1 MIKRQIEVI
10 NKLGLHARAATRL
23 VNKASGF
30 ESDIL
35 LERDGQQVDAKSIMG
50 IMMLAASQ
58 GTELEIIVDGT
69 DEQHALD
76 AIVRL
81 FCARFGEEE

>member
-1 MIKRQIEVI
+1 VIKRQIEVI

-23 VNKASGF
+23 VKKASGF

-35 LERDGQQVDAKSIMG
+35 LNRDGRQVDAKSIMG

-58 GTELEIIVDGT
+58 GTELEIVVDGS
-69 DEQHALD
+69 DEIIALD
-76 AIVRL
+76 AIEQL
-81 FCARFGEEE
+81 FYARFGEEE

>member
-23 VNKASGF
+23 VKKASGF

-35 LERDGQQVDAKSIMG
+35 LNRDGQQVDAKSIMG

-58 GTELEIIVDGT
+58 GTELEIVVDGS
-69 DEQHALD
+69 DEIIALD
-76 AIVRL
+76 AIEQL
-81 FCARFGEEE
+81 FYARFGEEE

>member
-1 MIKRQIEVI
+1 VIKRQIEVI

-35 LERDGQQVDAKSIMG
+35 LERDGQQADAKSIMG

-58 GTELEIIVDGT
+58 GTELEIIVNGT

>member
-1 MIKRQIEVI
+1 MIKRQIKVI

-50 IMMLAASQ
+50 IMILAASQ
-58 GTELEIIVDGT
+58 GTELEIIVNGT
-69 DEQHALD
+69 DEQHALN

-81 FCARFGEEE
+81 FCSRFGEEE

>member
-1 MIKRQIEVI
+1 VIKRQIEVI

-35 LERDGQQVDAKSIMG
+35 LERDGQQADAKSIMG

-58 GTELEIIVDGT
+58 GTELEIIVNGT

-76 AIVRL
+76 AIVGL

>member
-58 GTELEIIVDGT
+58 GTELEIIVNGT